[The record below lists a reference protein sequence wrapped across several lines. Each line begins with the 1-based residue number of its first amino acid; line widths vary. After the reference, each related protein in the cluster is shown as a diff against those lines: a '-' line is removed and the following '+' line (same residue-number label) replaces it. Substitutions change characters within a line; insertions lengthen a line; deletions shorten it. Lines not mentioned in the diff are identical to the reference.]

1 MSNIQEKS
9 YLEYVELCGI
19 SQQPLIFQIMNY
31 EKIIILYLGKYG
43 ISAIIV

>member
-1 MSNIQEKS
+1 MFNIQEKS

-19 SQQPLIFQIMNY
+19 REQLLIFQIMNY

-43 ISAIIV
+43 ISVIIV